1 MAKTL
6 TVWTPE
12 EAAFWVSL
20 MWTYFTE
27 VRPMGAERSKQYP
40 EPIHFT
46 R

>member
-20 MWTYFTE
+20 MWMYFTE
-27 VRPMGAERSKQYP
+27 VRPLSVEQSRQHP
-40 EPIHFT
+40 EPTHFS
-46 R
+46 

>member
-20 MWTYFTE
+20 MWMYFTE
-27 VRPMGAERSKQYP
+27 VRPMGAEHSRRHP
-40 EPIHFT
+40 EPAHYS
-46 R
+46 